1 MSDWT
6 PPEGHAGR
14 WILACVAGLAAGGT
28 LGTLW
33 NGLVLPAAAP
43 GGAGIALLA
52 PLLQAGG
59 GAIVGACLGAAQA
72 WALRGAYPGLPA
84 PAWIGAT
91 AAAGYLAALLTNLIY
106 GLLAQHAGS
115 IPIPVFVLAGAV
127 VKGVLCG
134 LLYGRAQAW
143 VFDRAAIERTPWV
156 RVVMVGWML
165 GALLAGMRWLVAPMG
180 RDIAALALGAVI
192 GGAVEGL
199 ALGLVAAG
207 AFRFMP
213 PRPGPTSLP

>member
-1 MSDWT
+1 MTDWT

-14 WILACVAGLAAGGT
+14 WILACVAGLAVGGT

-43 GGAGIALLA
+43 GAGGVAMLA
-52 PLLQAGG
+52 PLLQAAG
-59 GAIVGACLGAAQA
+59 GAIVGGCLGAAQA
-72 WALRGAYPGLPA
+72 WALRGAYPRLPA
-84 PAWIGAT
+84 LPWIGAT
-91 AAAGYLAALLTNLIY
+91 AAAGYVAALLTNLIY
-106 GLLAQHAGS
+106 GLLVQHAGS
-115 IPIPVFVLAGAV
+115 IPIPVFVLAGAA

-134 LLYGRAQAW
+134 LLYGPAQGW
-143 VFDRAAIERTPWV
+143 VFDRAAIDRAPWM

-180 RDIAALALGAVI
+180 RDILSLVIGAVI

-199 ALGLVAAG
+199 ALGLVSAG

-213 PRPGPTSLP
+213 PRRAPSAPP